1 VQGKPVIHVGDVE
14 PNPYGANKGER
25 EEAVDEVEAL
35 DDDED
40 EVC

>member
-1 VQGKPVIHVGDVE
+1 MIHVGDVE

-35 DDDED
+35 DDED
-40 EVC
+40 EMC